1 LGEFWRVRGHLGE
14 GLRWMEAAL
23 ASGGDASPARV
34 KALVHAG
41 WMAWERVDFE
51 RSTALSEEALRL
63 SRELGDQ
70 RGAAA
75 ALYNLGMIAIYDRMR
90 AEEALALFE
99 ESLML
104 RRELGDMVGAGRT
117 LQKMGLI

>member
-1 LGEFWRVRGHLGE
+1 MGEFWRVRGHLGE

-70 RGAAA
+70 RGAQE
-75 ALYNLGMIAIYDRMR
+75 LQGREFRWRRDKC
-90 AEEALALFE
+90 
-99 ESLML
+99 ES
-104 RRELGDMVGAGRT
+104 
-117 LQKMGLI
+117 KH